1 MPIGIIRAKFLTTVL
16 KKNFFILFH
25 FISMLKYQGKKRS
38 LADFVR
44 QKGDYKQP
52 SMDAKNLAIKK
63 AR

>member
-1 MPIGIIRAKFLTTVL
+1 
-16 KKNFFILFH
+16 
-25 FISMLKYQGKKRS
+25 MLKYQGKKRS

-52 SMDAKNLAIKK
+52 SMGAKNLAIKK